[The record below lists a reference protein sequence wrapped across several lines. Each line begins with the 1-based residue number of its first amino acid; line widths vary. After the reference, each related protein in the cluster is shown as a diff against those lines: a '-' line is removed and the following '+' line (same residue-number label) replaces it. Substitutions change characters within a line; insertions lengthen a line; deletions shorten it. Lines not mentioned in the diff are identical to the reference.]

1 MPKLTMNYVAK
12 AAGTDVPKMIYQNF
26 GASMTAWYAVVCDNW
41 PLEQFCSPSSL
52 GSHTELKVLYHAF
65 KTRTVRFWKLTEQE
79 FEQWESDRFNA
90 VLAQTTAHNDDTISQ
105 QAGSDELL
113 AIPTP
118 LQPIGGVKA
127 HVTPASTQ
135 AIGSIEAHAT
145 PASTQAI
152 TIPAPLQQ
160 QLPTPI
166 STPLLAGPLQTNI
179 VNIVTRLDGTGIQA
193 PSWPRKTCKDK
204 GQLRKK
210 MGATA

>member
-1 MPKLTMNYVAK
+1 MNYVAK

-26 GASMTAWYAVVCDNW
+26 GVNMTARYAVVCNNW

-52 GSHTELKVLYHAF
+52 GSCTELKVLYHAF
-65 KTRTVRFWKLTEQE
+65 ETRTAHFWKLTEQE
-79 FEQWESDRFNA
+79 FEQWELDRFNA
-90 VLAQTTAHNDDTISQ
+90 ALAQTTAHNNDMISQ

-118 LQPIGGVKA
+118 LLPISGVEA
-127 HVTPASTQ
+127 HVTLTSTQ
-135 AIGSIEAHAT
+135 AIGIIEAHAT

-152 TIPAPLQQ
+152 TIPVPLQQ

-166 STPLLAGPLQTNI
+166 GTPLLAGPLQTNF
-179 VNIVTRLDGTGIQA
+179 VNTVTRLDGTSIQA
-193 PSWPRKTCKDK
+193 PSWPKKTCKDK
-204 GQLRKK
+204 GQPRKK